1 MELRTATLPE
11 LKAVYETLLRPA
23 FPPAELKPLRA
34 MTEMLKDGCYDP
46 LVLVEGGEITG
57 ACFLWTGVPGWA
69 LLDYL
74 CVSPTRRGGGAGGEI
89 LRLMREL
96 YAGWV
101 ILAESESPAEAPDT
115 AMAKRR
121 LGFYAR
127 NRALLAGYD
136 SEAFGVRYKT
146 LYWAD
151 GPISDE
157 ELMLQ
162 HRFIYESRFGAEKYA
177 KYMRIPLNPDAPP
190 LPVVPWDQ

>member
-23 FPPAELKPLRA
+23 FPPAELKPLRS
-34 MTEMLKDGCYDP
+34 MTEMLEDGCYDP

-74 CVSPTRRGGGAGGEI
+74 CVSPARRGDGAGGEI
-89 LRLMREL
+89 LRLMRKL
-96 YAGWV
+96 YAGWT

-115 AMAKRR
+115 ALAKRR
-121 LGFYAR
+121 LGFYDR
-127 NRALLAGYD
+127 SHALLAGYD
-136 SEAFGVRYKT
+136 TEAFGVRYKT
-146 LYWAD
+146 LYWSD
-151 GPISDE
+151 GPVDDE
-157 ELMLQ
+157 DLMLQ

>member
-34 MTEMLKDGCYDP
+34 MTEMLEDGCYDP
-46 LVLVEGGEITG
+46 LVLAEGGEITG

-74 CVSPTRRGGGAGGEI
+74 CVSPARRGDGAGGEI
-89 LRLMREL
+89 LRLMRNL
-96 YAGWV
+96 YAGWT

-115 AMAKRR
+115 ALAKRR
-121 LGFYAR
+121 LGFYDR
-127 NRALLAGYD
+127 SHALLAGYD
-136 SEAFGVRYKT
+136 TEAFGVCYKT
-146 LYWAD
+146 LYW
-151 GPISDE
+151 SDRPVDDE
-157 ELMLQ
+157 DLMLQ

>member
-23 FPPAELKPLRA
+23 FPPAELKPLRS
-34 MTEMLKDGCYDP
+34 MTEMLEDGCYDP

-74 CVSPTRRGGGAGGEI
+74 CVSPARRGDGAGGEI
-89 LRLMREL
+89 LRLMRKL
-96 YAGWV
+96 YAGWT

-115 AMAKRR
+115 ALAKRR
-121 LGFYAR
+121 LGFYDR
-127 NRALLAGYD
+127 SHALLAGYD
-136 SEAFGVRYKT
+136 TEAFGVRYKT
-146 LYWAD
+146 LYW
-151 GPISDE
+151 SDRPVDDE
-157 ELMLQ
+157 DLMLQ

>member
-11 LKAVYETLLRPA
+11 LKTVYETLLRPA

-34 MTEMLKDGCYDP
+34 MTEMLEDGCYDP
-46 LVLVEGGEITG
+46 LVLVEDGEITG
-57 ACFLWTGVPGWA
+57 ACFLWMGVPGWT

-89 LRLMREL
+89 LRLMQEL

-121 LGFYAR
+121 LDFYAR

-151 GPISDE
+151 GPISNG

>member
-11 LKAVYETLLRPA
+11 LKTVYESLLRPA

-34 MTEMLKDGCYDP
+34 MTEMLEDGCYDP
-46 LVLVEGGEITG
+46 LVLVENGEITG
-57 ACFLWTGVPGWA
+57 ACFLWMGVPGWT

-74 CVSPTRRGGGAGGEI
+74 CVSPTRRGGGTGAEI
-89 LRLMREL
+89 LRLMQEL
-96 YAGWV
+96 YTGWI

-115 AMAKRR
+115 AMAERR

-151 GPISDE
+151 GPVGDE
-157 ELMLQ
+157 DLMLQ

>member
-11 LKAVYETLLRPA
+11 LKTVYETLLRPA

-34 MTEMLKDGCYDP
+34 MTEMLEDGCYDP
-46 LVLVEGGEITG
+46 LVLVEDGEITG
-57 ACFLWTGVPGWA
+57 ACFLWMGVPGWT

-89 LRLMREL
+89 LRMMQEL

-101 ILAESESPAEAPDT
+101 ILGESESPTEAPDT
-115 AMAKRR
+115 AMAERR

-127 NRALLAGYD
+127 NHALLAGYD

-146 LYWAD
+146 LYWSD
-151 GPISDE
+151 GPVSDE
-157 ELMLQ
+157 DLMLQ